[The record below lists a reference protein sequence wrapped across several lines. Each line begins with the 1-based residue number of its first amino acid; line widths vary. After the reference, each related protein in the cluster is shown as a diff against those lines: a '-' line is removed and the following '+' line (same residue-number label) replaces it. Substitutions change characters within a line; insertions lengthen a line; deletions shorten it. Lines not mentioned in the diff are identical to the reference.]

1 MSVPPIEA
9 ATAYVEGTTQTG
21 VHWRMGVWRP
31 TVEAEAA
38 QATVSSAAD
47 AGRPDVRRRRLLA
60 RRWARELVTARLG
73 VEWTGFSPDIAGRKP
88 RLRGP
93 SGVDVSIAHGDAT
106 LLVAVVTGGQL
117 GADVEDEPFAAFDRA
132 SLVRRMCGPAERA
145 ALDAIPPTLRR
156 RALAR
161 AWTIKEATLKA
172 RGVGLAVD
180 PRSVEV
186 DVAGLA
192 VRQAAT
198 GPEYAIVHLVDAGRT
213 SATGQAFI

>member
-1 MSVPPIEA
+1 MSVRTIEA
-9 ATAYVEGTTQTG
+9 DIAYVEGTTQTG
-21 VHWRMGVWRP
+21 VHWRMGAWRP
-31 TVEAEAA
+31 TVDAEAA
-38 QATVSSAAD
+38 WATVSSAAD
-47 AGRPDVRRRRLLA
+47 AGRPDVRRLRRLA
-60 RRWARELVTARLG
+60 RRWVRELVTARLG
-73 VEWTGFSPDIAGRKP
+73 LDWTGFSPNVAGRKP

-106 LLVAVVTGGQL
+106 LLVAVVTGGLL

-132 SLVRRMCGPAERA
+132 SLVRRMCSPAERA

-186 DVAGLA
+186 DVAGVA

-198 GPEYAIVHLVDAGRT
+198 GPEYAIVHLVDGRT
-213 SATGQAFI
+213 CVEFP